1 MNIEDCSLETI
12 QKFIERKF
20 GKDLI
25 VSVETI
31 PVPENIKLSSESSL
45 IINDGRTIVCYDS
58 GLIGVFN
65 YKSVLT
71 NNSEYY
77 ELKPI
82 NKSEIEAGDLIV
94 GVNDK
99 KHINN
104 LDFWY
109 IVDEDLNF
117 NWINNEK
124 PIQIFIENSNFY
136 FTNFV
141 YGTEYYKVVSKE

>member
-1 MNIEDCSLETI
+1 MNIEDLSKESIETYYKG
-12 QKFIERKF
+12 KFD
-20 GKDLI
+20 KDLI

-31 PVPENIKLSSESSL
+31 PVPENIKLNSRNSI
-45 IINDGRTIVCYDS
+45 IINNGRTYVGYDD

-94 GVNDK
+94 GVDSEEL
-99 KHINN
+99 INE
-104 LDFWY
+104 LIFWH
-109 IVDEDLNF
+109 IVDEDLNL
-117 NWINNEK
+117 NWISCEK
-124 PIQIFIENSNFY
+124 PIKISIERYSFDY
-136 FTNFV
+136 
-141 YGTEYYKVVSKE
+141 YYKVVDKE

>member
-1 MNIEDCSLETI
+1 MNIEDLSKESIETYYKG
-12 QKFIERKF
+12 KFDE
-20 GKDLI
+20 DLI

-31 PVPENIKLSSESSL
+31 PVPENIKLSSGHGL
-45 IINDGRTIVCYDS
+45 IINDGRTIVCYDN

-82 NKSEIEAGDLIV
+82 NKSEIEVGDLIV

-109 IVDEDLNF
+109 IVDEDLNL
-117 NWINNEK
+117 NWINEK
-124 PIQIFIENSNFY
+124 PIQIFIENSNF
-136 FTNFV
+136 NF
-141 YGTEYYKVVSKE
+141 YYKVVDKQ

>member
-1 MNIEDCSLETI
+1 MNIEDLSKESIETYYKG
-12 QKFIERKF
+12 KFD
-20 GKDLI
+20 KDLI

-65 YKSVLT
+65 YKSLLT

-99 KHINN
+99 KHIND

-124 PIQIFIENSNFY
+124 PIQIFIEISNF
-136 FTNFV
+136 NF
-141 YGTEYYKVVSKE
+141 YYKVVSK

>member
-31 PVPENIKLSSESSL
+31 PVPENIKLNSRNSI
-45 IINDGRTIVCYDS
+45 IINNGRTYVGYDD

-65 YKSVLT
+65 YKFVLT
-71 NNSEYY
+71 NNSKDY

-94 GVNDK
+94 GVDSEEL
-99 KHINN
+99 INE
-104 LDFWY
+104 LIFWH
-109 IVDEDLNF
+109 IVDEDLNL
-117 NWINNEK
+117 NWISCEK
-124 PIQIFIENSNFY
+124 PIKISIERYSFDY
-136 FTNFV
+136 
-141 YGTEYYKVVSKE
+141 YYKVVSK